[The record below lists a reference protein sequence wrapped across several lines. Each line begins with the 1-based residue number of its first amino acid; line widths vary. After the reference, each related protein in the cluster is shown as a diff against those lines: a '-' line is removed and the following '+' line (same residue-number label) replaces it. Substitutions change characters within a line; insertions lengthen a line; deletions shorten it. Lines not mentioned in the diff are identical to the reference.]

1 LSVSISS
8 QIVDALGTGNYLP
21 VTRCLAVVDEDLGLL
36 ADGVGV
42 AAHLGERAAPH
53 QPEVSEKKDEQESR
67 QACLRSCP
75 TGG

>member
-1 LSVSISS
+1 
-8 QIVDALGTGNYLP
+8 
-21 VTRCLAVVDEDLGLL
+21 LAVVDEDLGLL

-53 QPEVSEKKDEQESR
+53 QPEISEKNEEQESR